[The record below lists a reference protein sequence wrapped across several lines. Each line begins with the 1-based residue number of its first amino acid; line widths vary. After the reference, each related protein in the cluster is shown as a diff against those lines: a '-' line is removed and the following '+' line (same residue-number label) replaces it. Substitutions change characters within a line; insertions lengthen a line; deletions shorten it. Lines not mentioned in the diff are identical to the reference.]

1 MKVCSLH
8 FNKEVEF

>member
-8 FNKEVEF
+8 FNKEVKF